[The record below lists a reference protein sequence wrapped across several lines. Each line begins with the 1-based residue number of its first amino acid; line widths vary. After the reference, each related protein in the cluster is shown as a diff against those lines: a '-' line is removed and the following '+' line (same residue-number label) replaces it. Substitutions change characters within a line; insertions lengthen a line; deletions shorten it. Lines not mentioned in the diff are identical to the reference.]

1 MPDEAA
7 WRTMATGLVTV
18 RDVIRKVNR
27 GCTRSV
33 ERAALA
39 KVADSA
45 AFVGL
50 GPSSPNRASWIVGR
64 IRGCLLDL
72 ERAVAGAAADR
83 AIRCWARYIDEGLT
97 PVELY
102 GAYPHLIVNDIP
114 TDRAT
119 AQRQRVQSLM
129 WAGGARGD
137 KDSLPGVLRL
147 AAELRTALS
156 TDLPDGPRMDA
167 TTFEYEWKR
176 LATAAPN
183 GRDLLQVLAR
193 LAPANPF
200 PNSLL
205 REAGDC
211 LPGRAEVACA
221 SPTALREACT
231 ALRTRGLL
239 DIDGGHVSVPTNI
252 AVHVREQVTP
262 QQDAHWTAAV
272 LRFLTHALRSDTHH
286 SDSWTEWESGYPHV
300 LAVCRAAERHQ
311 VQLGD
316 VAYLLDR
323 ASVYVREGVEDPD
336 AATVLAERAVAIA
349 LAVQDRELTGDSLG
363 NLALA
368 HRAANRTADAIRT
381 STESL
386 DHVAAAYGTGCE
398 TYAESLT
405 VHANILAA
413 AGRAAD
419 AAAAHEQAVGILR
432 TLYGTCSTDHIR
444 GLLVD
449 ALNDHAA
456 HLLSSGAPTA
466 AARKLL
472 DEANKLVR
480 HGDYGWTQITLNLA
494 RACRAAG
501 DLTEAR
507 DYLESLREHCV
518 KTRLSVSTTHV
529 CTVVDLA
536 EVYSDLG
543 DPRADATLREAH
555 RLDNALANALNRPL
569 RHGRSR

>member
-1 MPDEAA
+1 
-7 WRTMATGLVTV
+7 MATGLVTI

-33 ERAALA
+33 ERAALT
-39 KVADSA
+39 KVADSV

-64 IRGCLLDL
+64 IRGRLLDL
-72 ERAVAGAAADR
+72 ERAAAESAADR
-83 AIRCWARYIDEGLT
+83 AIRCWSRYIDEGLT

-102 GAYPHLIVNDIP
+102 RAHPHLILNDTP

-137 KDSLPGVLRL
+137 KDSLPGVLKL

-167 TTFEYEWKR
+167 TTFGYEWER
-176 LATAAPN
+176 LSTAAPA

-193 LAPANPF
+193 LAPGHPF

-211 LPGRAEVACA
+211 LPGLAEVACA
-221 SPTALREACT
+221 SPTALRETCT

-239 DIDGGHVSVPTNI
+239 DIDGDRVSVPTTV
-252 AVHVREQVTP
+252 AVHVRDQVTP
-262 QQDAHWTAAV
+262 KQDAHWTAAV
-272 LRFLTHALRSDTHH
+272 LRFLTHALRPDTHH
-286 SDSWTEWESGYPHV
+286 SDSWTEWESGHPHV

-311 VQLGD
+311 VQLND

-336 AATVLAERAVAIA
+336 EATVLADRAVAIA
-349 LAVQDRELTGDSLG
+349 RAVQDRELIGDSLG

-368 HRAANRTADAIRT
+368 HRAANRLADAVRT

-386 DHVAAAYGTGCE
+386 DQVAAAYGTDHE

-419 AAAAHEQAVGILR
+419 AGGAHEQAVGILR
-432 TLYGTCSTDHIR
+432 TLYETRATDHIR
-444 GLLVD
+444 GLLLD
-449 ALNDHAA
+449 ALNDHAG
-456 HLLSSGAPTA
+456 HLLSGGTPTA
-466 AARKLL
+466 AGRELL
-472 DEANKLVR
+472 EEANELVR
-480 HGDYGWTQITLNLA
+480 RGDYGWTQITMNLA

-501 DLTEAR
+501 ELTEAR
-507 DYLESLREHCV
+507 DYLESLREYCV
-518 KTRLSVSTTHV
+518 KTKLSGSTTHV
-529 CTVVDLA
+529 CAVVDLA

-543 DPRADATLREAH
+543 DPRAGPTLREAH
-555 RLDNALANALNRPL
+555 RLDNALANALDRPL